1 MERPTRNTIEALP
14 AGNLVHAI
22 ADDYAAYK
30 HPNVKEADE
39 LLMPM
44 LLRVTA
50 NDLAVGSSSMVSS
63 ISSPNVR
70 LNSLPMPST
79 RPLPSVRSGR
89 SDCRRAKAGTLR
101 YRHARKV
108 ARRSELI
115 CNASDHWPTTSNFR
129 PNHR

>member
-1 MERPTRNTIEALP
+1 MERPPRDTIEALP
-14 AGNLVHAI
+14 SSNLVHAI
-22 ADDYAAYK
+22 VDNYATYK
-30 HPNVKEADE
+30 HPNVEEADE
-39 LLMPM
+39 LLMPV

-50 NDLAVGSSSMVSS
+50 NDLAVGSSSMASS

-79 RPLPSVRSGR
+79 RAFDLSGR
-89 SDCRRAKAGTLR
+89 SDCRR

-108 ARRSELI
+108 ARRRELI